1 MDNRPSVPCFTID
14 RPNRVVAACSDAGL
28 RHSLRY
34 STISREL
41 VSATTLRNALG
52 LVFCSSVVFA
62 LMGCNTSDI
71 QNDSAI
77 AEWLGETVDSS
88 QFSPVDGSH
97 ELTFPTDHGPHD
109 DYMTEWWYITSVLKT
124 DEGREFGVQFTIF
137 RRALAPNSRSENL
150 WDSRQV
156 YMAHVALSDVA
167 RRKHYDE
174 ERISREHP
182 ELAGVSTN
190 PFRAF
195 VENWSVSSISGD
207 FSPLSLRFQADSFSV
222 DLRMSQTKPIV
233 LQGKDG
239 YSIKSPDHASYY
251 YSIPRMATEGSLT
264 VGNRTFQVTG
274 SSWMDREWS
283 SGLLGR
289 QYDGWYWFA
298 LSFEDGRDLICF
310 SLRDRE
316 TGIDANRIASWIEE
330 DGTTTIVAKDSWS
343 ARPTRY
349 WKQWPV
355 EWELS
360 VKDSRFVVSA
370 KFDNQEM
377 NTRISYWEGI
387 VEIKKDSTVI
397 GSGYME
403 LTGY

>member
-1 MDNRPSVPCFTID
+1 MT
-14 RPNRVVAACSDAGL
+14 
-28 RHSLRY
+28 
-34 STISREL
+34 T
-41 VSATTLRNALG
+41 TTLRNSLG
-52 LVFCSSVVFA
+52 LALYLLVVLGF
-62 LMGCNTSDI
+62 MGCNSSDI
-71 QNDSAI
+71 PTDSGI

-88 QFSPVDGSH
+88 QFAPVDGSH
-97 ELTFPTDHGPHD
+97 ELTFPTDHGSHD
-109 DYMTEWWYITSVLKT
+109 DFMTEWWYITSVLKT
-124 DEGREFGVQFTIF
+124 DAGREFGVQFTIF
-137 RRALAPNSRSENL
+137 RRALAPDSRSENL
-150 WDSRQV
+150 WDSGQV

-207 FSPLSLRFQADSFSV
+207 FSPLSLRFQADSFAV
-222 DLRMSQTKPIV
+222 DLRMSQTKSIV
-233 LQGKDG
+233 LQGENG
-239 YSIKSPDHASYY
+239 YSVKSPEHASYY
-251 YSIPRMATEGSLT
+251 YSIPRMSTEGSLT
-264 VGNRTFQVTG
+264 IGKRSYEVVGL
-274 SSWMDREWS
+274 SWMDREWS

-289 QYDGWYWFA
+289 QYEGWYWFA
-298 LSFEDGRDLICF
+298 LSFEDGRDLIFF

-316 TGIDANRIASWIEE
+316 TGMDSNRMASWIEV
-330 DGTTTIVAKDSWS
+330 DSTTTPIARDSWS
-343 ARPTRY
+343 VKPTRY

-370 KFDNQEM
+370 KFENQEM

-387 VEIKKDSTVI
+387 VDIRKGTSVI

-403 LTGY
+403 LTGYQ